1 MLVSWIQSDG
11 VEYYTIDHYQNSRFL
26 GSIQVEADNNSV
38 TIPLRF
44 SIRGEPFMF
53 TIVANTALQSIKVGP
68 VNFTLGTVN
77 INRLLVL

>member
-1 MLVSWIQSDG
+1 
-11 VEYYTIDHYQNSRFL
+11 
-26 GSIQVEADNNSV
+26 
-38 TIPLRF
+38 
-44 SIRGEPFMF
+44 MF